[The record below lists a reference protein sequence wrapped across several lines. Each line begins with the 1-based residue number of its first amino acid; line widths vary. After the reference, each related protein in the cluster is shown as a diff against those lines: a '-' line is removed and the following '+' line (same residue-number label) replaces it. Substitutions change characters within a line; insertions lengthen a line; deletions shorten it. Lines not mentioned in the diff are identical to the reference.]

1 MAGRYPVAYYPSPV
15 TALRQQV
22 LKALSNPPRIFYVPY
37 SIAVLNFA
45 VQFIIFVVLLT
56 VTLAINGITGFAGGV
71 YMPDLPLYF
80 LVSVVVVHL
89 ILAAFSK
96 REPQLANI
104 VAAKLQLFKSK
115 VPNQLNP

>member
-1 MAGRYPVAYYPSPV
+1 MVAPVTSHQSPV

-45 VQFIIFVVLLT
+45 VQFMIFVVILT
-56 VTLAINGITGFAGGV
+56 VTLAINGITGFVGGA

-80 LVSVVVVHL
+80 LVSVAVVHL

-115 VPNQLNP
+115 APNQLNP